1 MGMKDG
7 SDTDVRRQNS
17 RVAITTGITGRSTS
31 PPRPDA
37 GPAVT
42 TIAALTALGCLAFA
56 VVNVVFEAT
65 DRFTDGP
72 YAEYASAFTVMNWLV
87 VGLKLLGAA
96 VALLSVA
103 SRQSLVPP
111 SAMTLLLW
119 GAFATMAVYSLGS
132 VVQAVGMATGVA
144 GSAAQID
151 AAGVVYVLGALGF
164 AAGFGVLAVSYA
176 RRHGLRRRAAVVGVP
191 GAPALLG
198 LLLLAAPALL
208 TAAGLMPAT

>member
-1 MGMKDG
+1 MKDG
-7 SDTDVRRQNS
+7 SATDVRRRTS
-17 RVAITTGITGRSTS
+17 RVAIRDRTTDRSTR
-31 PPRPDA
+31 PRRTDA

-42 TIAALTALGCLAFA
+42 AIAVLTALGWVAFA
-56 VVNVVFEAT
+56 LVNVVFEAT
-65 DRFTDGP
+65 DRFADGP
-72 YAEYASAFTVMNWLV
+72 YAEYASALTVMNWLV

-96 VALLSVA
+96 VALVSVA
-103 SRQSLVPP
+103 PRQRLVSP

-119 GAFATMAVYSLGS
+119 GAFATLTVYSLGS

-151 AAGVVYVLGALGF
+151 AAGVGYVLGSLGF
-164 AAGFGVLAVSYA
+164 ATGFGVLAISYA
-176 RRHGLRRRAAVVGVP
+176 RRHGFRRRAAVVGVL

-198 LLLLAAPALL
+198 LLLLAVPALL